1 MREPAAQAVLLARA
15 FEEADDGGLLL
26 TAEQRQ
32 AATEAARAASGTDDE
47 RAATRATH
55 LLGTLEAAIPGL
67 AAVRRA
73 TRLPLGILLPL
84 PLVAFVLGTLSNAL
98 GPERHVNV
106 LSFPLLGLLVWNV
119 AVYATLLGWDLL
131 RPLLRRTADAEAGP
145 GADGAGAAGWRG
157 VFGGA
162 ASWVAEQSMRRVR
175 LPDAPRTSVAA
186 RALAAYWRAWSRLA
200 TPLVAIR
207 VRLAL
212 HVGAAFLVLGAVAGM
227 YVRGLTFEYRAT
239 WESTFVGPSATA
251 ALLRLVL
258 GPAASILG
266 TELPDA
272 AALEAMRAPSDAP
285 AALWIHLWAITAALV
300 VLLPRGV
307 MAAVALFRER
317 RLASSLAVDPLA
329 GSFRVLLAPDRGA
342 GTAIDVLPYS
352 YGIAGRAADTL
363 RELLHDVF
371 GLRADVRVHD
381 ALPYGAEIGQL
392 PSGNGA
398 GPAACAVV
406 VFGAVQSPERE
417 VHGRFVR
424 ELIDGSGRGTQVL
437 VVVDSSAWHAR
448 FREGDA
454 KREGERR
461 RAWDRVLEEAGVAP
475 LHVDL
480 GSALDTDVVE
490 QAEARLGRAHGEGA

>member
-1 MREPAAQAVLLARA
+1 
-15 FEEADDGGLLL
+15 
-26 TAEQRQ
+26 
-32 AATEAARAASGTDDE
+32 
-47 RAATRATH
+47 
-55 LLGTLEAAIPGL
+55 
-67 AAVRRA
+67 
-73 TRLPLGILLPL
+73 
-84 PLVAFVLGTLSNAL
+84 
-98 GPERHVNV
+98 
-106 LSFPLLGLLVWNV
+106 
-119 AVYATLLGWDLL
+119 
-131 RPLLRRTADAEAGP
+131 
-145 GADGAGAAGWRG
+145 
-157 VFGGA
+157 
-162 ASWVAEQSMRRVR
+162 
-175 LPDAPRTSVAA
+175 
-186 RALAAYWRAWSRLA
+186 
-200 TPLVAIR
+200 
-207 VRLAL
+207 
-212 HVGAAFLVLGAVAGM
+212 
-227 YVRGLTFEYRAT
+227 
-239 WESTFVGPSATA
+239 
-251 ALLRLVL
+251 
-258 GPAASILG
+258 
-266 TELPDA
+266 
-272 AALEAMRAPSDAP
+272 MRAPSDAP

-307 MAAVALFRER
+307 LAAVALFRER

-342 GTAIDVLPYS
+342 GTAVDVLPYS

-381 ALPYGAEIGQL
+381 ALPYGAEIEQARA
-392 PSGNGA
+392 GNGA

-424 ELIDGSGRGTQVL
+424 ELIDGFGRGTQVL

-490 QAEARLGRAHGEGA
+490 QAEARLGRADGEGA